1 MYVPFDQLP
10 DDSRIWIFQSDRL
23 LSEEEIE
30 SINPIL
36 NFFIS
41 DWTAHQQT
49 LRASFTFLH
58 NHFLIIGVDENMAI
72 ASGCSLDKVF
82 HVVRACGQKIN
93 TDFLN
98 RLHIAAM
105 IQNVITLH
113 SVKQILDIAE
123 NRNNNEPL
131 MIFSNIIETKSE
143 MKNNW
148 LIPIEKSWL
157 APKLKSGSKI

>member
-23 LSEEEIE
+23 LSEEDIE
-30 SINPIL
+30 AINPIL
-36 NFFIS
+36 NYFIS

-58 NHFLIIGVDENMAI
+58 NHFLIIGVDENMAV

-98 RLHIAAM
+98 RLRIAEM
-105 IQNVITLH
+105 THHTITLH
-113 SVKQILDIAE
+113 T
-123 NRNNNEPL
+123 EPL

-157 APKLKSGSKI
+157 APKLKSASKI

>member
-1 MYVPFDQLP
+1 M
-10 DDSRIWIFQSDRL
+10 
-23 LSEEEIE
+23 
-30 SINPIL
+30 
-36 NFFIS
+36 
-41 DWTAHQQT
+41 
-49 LRASFTFLH
+49 H

-113 SVKQILDIAE
+113 SIKQILDIAE
-123 NRNNNEPL
+123 NRKNNEPL